1 MNMTR
6 RELVL
11 ASLRHEAPER
21 VPAYVNNVV
30 DWEPYASYYSVS
42 SVPQLLDVLGNS
54 IISFAPTYK
63 PAGVD
68 PDARTGALSVW
79 GVPEY
84 ASLTYSDSVPRPL
97 ARAETVSDV
106 EAFDWP
112 DPADWDFDEMRG
124 DLVAEGEH
132 ARMSSRWQ
140 PVFSRL
146 CEVFGMEQALVNMYA
161 NRRVIES
168 ALDHIAAYY
177 DAYFCTLL
185 ETCGDRIDIFALGD
199 DFAGNTGLFI
209 PPDLW
214 RELFKPLYSRWIGM
228 AKQRSL
234 LTLMHSCGRIIDVV
248 PDLIDIGLDAWETVQ
263 THLPGQESSHLK
275 KLYGRH
281 IAFVGGID
289 TTHVLGRASP
299 KEVREHVTT
308 QIGILGENGGYI
320 CAPDHT
326 IMSEVPVEN
335 VAALY
340 ETCSEFRRQGITAY
354 SVSFPKQDVE

>member
-1 MNMTR
+1 M
-6 RELVL
+6 VL
-11 ASLRHEAPER
+11 ASFRHEAPEA

-30 DWEPYASYYSVS
+30 DWAPYASYYSVS
-42 SVPQLLDVLGNS
+42 SVAQLLDILGNA
-54 IISFAPTYK
+54 IISFGPAYK
-63 PAGVD
+63 PAGG
-68 PDARTGALSVW
+68 DAAHPTGALSIW
-79 GVPEY
+79 GVPES

-112 DPADWDFDEMRG
+112 DPSDWDFEEMRRN
-124 DLVAEGEH
+124 LSAEGEH

-161 NRRVIES
+161 NRRVIEA

-177 DAYFCTLL
+177 DAYFRALL

-234 LTLMHSCGRIIDVV
+234 PTLMHCCGRIIDVM

-263 THLPGQESSHLK
+263 THLPGQESSHIK

-281 IAFVGGID
+281 ITFVGGID

-299 KEVREHVTT
+299 EEVRDHVTT
-308 QIGILGENGGYI
+308 QIVNLGENGGYI

-326 IMSEVPVEN
+326 IMSEVPAEN

-340 ETCSEFRRQGITAY
+340 ETCAGFRGKGITA
-354 SVSFPKQDVE
+354 